1 MIEINGIYKRFGK
14 LKVLE
19 DLDLELKSP
28 GVFAIIGPNASGK
41 TTLIKAILGIVIPD
55 AGEIKIN
62 QRSVLNEFKY
72 RNQLTYLPQIANFPP
87 NLTVGELISLVKEL
101 RQEVSYEDKLI
112 SIFNINEH
120 INKKIGNLS
129 GGTIQKVN
137 LILTF
142 MFDSDLIILD
152 EPTNGLD
159 PISMIHLEK
168 IISEEKKKGK
178 TILITTHVMR
188 IVERF
193 SDEIIFL
200 LEGKVFFKGKLSAL
214 RKKTDE
220 KDLEFAIAKLMDK
233 RVCLKS

>member
-14 LKVLE
+14 LKDLE
-19 DLDLELKSP
+19 DLDLELKST

-41 TTLIKAILGIVIPD
+41 PTLIKAILGIVIPD

>member
-1 MIEINGIYKRFGK
+1 MIEINGLYKRFGK

-19 DLDLELKSP
+19 NLDLELKSP

-62 QRSVLNEFKY
+62 ERSVLNEFKY

-101 RQEVSYEDKLI
+101 RQEISFEDKLI
-112 SIFNINEH
+112 SIFNMNEH
-120 INKKIGNLS
+120 INIKIGNLS
-129 GGTIQKVN
+129 GGTVQKVN

-142 MFDSDLIILD
+142 MFESDLIILD

-159 PISMIHLEK
+159 PISMINLEK
-168 IISEEKKKGK
+168 IISEEKEKGK

-200 LEGKVFFKGKLSAL
+200 LDGKVFFKGKLSTL

-220 KDLEFAIAKLMDK
+220 KDLEFAIAKLMEN
-233 RVCLKS
+233 RGCLKS

>member
-1 MIEINGIYKRFGK
+1 MIEINGLYKRFGK

-19 DLDLELKSP
+19 NLDLELKSP

-62 QRSVLNEFKY
+62 ERSVLNEFKY

-101 RQEVSYEDKLI
+101 RQEISFEDKLI
-112 SIFNINEH
+112 SIFNMNEH
-120 INKKIGNLS
+120 INMKIGNLS
-129 GGTIQKVN
+129 GGTVQKVN

-142 MFDSDLIILD
+142 MFESDLIILD

-159 PISMIHLEK
+159 PISMINLEK
-168 IISEEKKKGK
+168 IISEEKEKGK

-200 LEGKVFFKGKLSAL
+200 LEGKVFFKGKLSTL

-220 KDLEFAIAKLMDK
+220 KDLEFAIAKLMEN
-233 RVCLKS
+233 RGCLKS

>member
-1 MIEINGIYKRFGK
+1 MIEINGVYKRFGK

-120 INKKIGNLS
+120 IN
-129 GGTIQKVN
+129 
-137 LILTF
+137 
-142 MFDSDLIILD
+142 
-152 EPTNGLD
+152 NGLMSKKD
-159 PISMIHLEK
+159 ADMISDDLF
-168 IISEEKKKGK
+168 
-178 TILITTHVMR
+178 IT
-188 IVERF
+188 
-193 SDEIIFL
+193 SPP
-200 LEGKVFFKGKLSAL
+200 
-214 RKKTDE
+214 
-220 KDLEFAIAKLMDK
+220 
-233 RVCLKS
+233 

>member
-101 RQEVSYEDKLI
+101 RQEISFEDKLI
-112 SIFNINEH
+112 SIFNMNEH
-120 INKKIGNLS
+120 INMKIGNLS
-129 GGTIQKVN
+129 GGTVQKVN

-142 MFDSDLIILD
+142 MFESDLIILD

-159 PISMIHLEK
+159 PISMINLEK
-168 IISEEKKKGK
+168 IISEEKEKGK